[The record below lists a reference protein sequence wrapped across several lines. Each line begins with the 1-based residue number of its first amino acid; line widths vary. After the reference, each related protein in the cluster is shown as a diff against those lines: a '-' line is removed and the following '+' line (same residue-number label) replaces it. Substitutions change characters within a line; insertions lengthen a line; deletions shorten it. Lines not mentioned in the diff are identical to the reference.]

1 MHAHLHSKTHFKS
14 THTFFL
20 QADSEKVN
28 LDDQEVSKM
37 IKDIQTIM
45 IKKQKSVLKVEK
57 ENQAYG

>member
-1 MHAHLHSKTHFKS
+1 
-14 THTFFL
+14 L

-45 IKKQKSVLKVEK
+45 IKKQKSVLKAEK
-57 ENQAYG
+57 ENQANG

>member
-1 MHAHLHSKTHFKS
+1 MHNKTHFKS

-20 QADSEKVN
+20 QADNQKVN

-37 IKDIQTIM
+37 IKDIQTVM

-57 ENQAYG
+57 ENQANG